1 MIPIGITGARF
12 QLIHAQNP
20 IIRDPAWLIHDPA
33 WLTGDPNRD
42 HGRSAFGSPMH
53 GQRTNFSRQV
63 AARVGPHFAAAGM
76 QPRVRRVQPAQI
88 AGQESVMRPSHGCPP
103 APLPFSIVFHSTAT
117 LKVAAVQRSA
127 NFPFRSRCC
136 VHMRSHL
143 EFNGCQY
150 PLSAP
155 VEALAYTSPKMAAR
169 LQYRYCARSSGRSP
183 RRMIWPSL
191 KSATGTRK

>member
-20 IIRDPAWLIHDPA
+20 IIRDPAWLIRDPAWLIHDPA

-53 GQRTNFSRQV
+53 RQRTNFSRQV

-88 AGQESVMRPSHGCPP
+88 AGQESVI
-103 APLPFSIVFHSTAT
+103 APKPWLLLGATAILDSLPQ
-117 LKVAAVQRSA
+117 LG
-127 NFPFRSRCC
+127 
-136 VHMRSHL
+136 HL
-143 EFNGCQY
+143 ESRRCSAQREFPISQ
-150 PLSAP
+150 PLRCPHAFAS
-155 VEALAYTSPKMAAR
+155 
-169 LQYRYCARSSGRSP
+169 
-183 RRMIWPSL
+183 
-191 KSATGTRK
+191 